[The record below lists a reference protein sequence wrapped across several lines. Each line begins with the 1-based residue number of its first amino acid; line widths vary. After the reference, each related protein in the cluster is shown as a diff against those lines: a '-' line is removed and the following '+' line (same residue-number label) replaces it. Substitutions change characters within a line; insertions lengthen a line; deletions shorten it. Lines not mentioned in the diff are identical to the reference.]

1 MSSLQPFD
9 WKNINCFLL
18 NTYEISS
25 FLKPNE
31 LCVLSCVS
39 KKHRDVCS
47 QEKYWRIP
55 DVELRLENI
64 FQNSVDKPILDLT
77 GNIKRQYIK
86 YSGLKYRTVKE
97 FNYGYSEGIEYMKHH
112 PRINE
117 TASAIFSVNTSILY
131 TIAYCIYDWES
142 YQKNIKFRDKSNPI
156 ELLCISFGSF
166 FAGNLFLWTAAIS
179 AIPCGKGILKGSR
192 IAFPMLI
199 KLATNRMLE
208 NKALTLTDI
217 TAGTA
222 IMACA
227 GISTVPALTLSTI
240 AVGVA
245 KIADESIAKKGS
257 QTLLGIIC
265 KLSKLI
271 PSIFQ
276 QCRRR

>member
-1 MSSLQPFD
+1 MSSFQACD
-9 WKNINCFLL
+9 WKNVNCFLL
-18 NTYEISS
+18 NTYEIPS
-25 FLKPNE
+25 FLGPNE

-117 TASAIFSVNTSILY
+117 TASAIFSVNTSILC
-131 TIAYCIYDWES
+131 TTAYFTYNWDFD
-142 YQKNIKFRDKSNPI
+142 QKNININPSEVI
-156 ELLCISFGSF
+156 CTTFALFG
-166 FAGNLFLWTAAIS
+166 AGNLFLWTAAIK
-179 AIPCGKGILKGSR
+179 AIPCGKGILKSSR

-199 KLATNRMLE
+199 KLASKRMLE
-208 NKALTLTDI
+208 NKVLTLTDI
-217 TAGTA
+217 SVGTTL
-222 IMACA
+222 IACA
-227 GISTVPALTLSTI
+227 GISTCPAIALSTI